1 MLDVDRD
8 SLNNLILLSIIGN
21 IFIGIIVIYIIE
33 ENPENP
39 LRLTSLVRKVIK
51 RMKKFLFLLLLFST
65 IVETSNT
72 KPTLTTLILKSS
84 EILTDYEGS
93 LKSYIKPLNV
103 ERVQYYSNEY
113 NTTIEIYELEPTQK
127 YELLQI
133 GELSFLVLGS
143 PIEWYNNEV
152 QE

>member
-1 MLDVDRD
+1 
-8 SLNNLILLSIIGN
+8 
-21 IFIGIIVIYIIE
+21 
-33 ENPENP
+33 
-39 LRLTSLVRKVIK
+39 
-51 RMKKFLFLLLLFST
+51 MKKFLFLLLLFST

-93 LKSYIKPLNV
+93 LPSYTNPLK
-103 ERVQYYSNEY
+103 YYSSEY
-113 NTTIEIYELEPTQK
+113 NTTQTIEIYELEPNQK

-152 QE
+152 Q

>member
-1 MLDVDRD
+1 
-8 SLNNLILLSIIGN
+8 
-21 IFIGIIVIYIIE
+21 
-33 ENPENP
+33 
-39 LRLTSLVRKVIK
+39 
-51 RMKKFLFLLLLFST
+51 MKKFLFLLLLFST

-93 LKSYIKPLNV
+93 LPLYPNPLK
-103 ERVQYYSNEY
+103 YYSSEY
-113 NTTIEIYELEPTQK
+113 NTTQTIEIYELEPNQK

-143 PIEWYNNEV
+143 PIEWNLNTPHHEV
-152 QE
+152 Q

>member
-1 MLDVDRD
+1 
-8 SLNNLILLSIIGN
+8 
-21 IFIGIIVIYIIE
+21 
-33 ENPENP
+33 
-39 LRLTSLVRKVIK
+39 
-51 RMKKFLFLLLLFST
+51 MKKFLFLLLLFST
-65 IVETSNT
+65 IVETSTTN
-72 KPTLTTLILKSS
+72 PTLTTLILKSS

-93 LKSYIKPLNV
+93 LKSYIKPLTKL
-103 ERVQYYSNEY
+103 EYIKPLTKLELKLESQRVQYYSSEY
-113 NTTIEIYELEPTQK
+113 NSTIEIYKLEPTQK

>member
-1 MLDVDRD
+1 
-8 SLNNLILLSIIGN
+8 
-21 IFIGIIVIYIIE
+21 
-33 ENPENP
+33 
-39 LRLTSLVRKVIK
+39 
-51 RMKKFLFLLLLFST
+51 MKKFLFLLLLFST
-65 IVETSNT
+65 IVETSTTN
-72 KPTLTTLILKSS
+72 PTLTTLTLKSS

-93 LKSYIKPLNV
+93 LKSYIKPLTKL
-103 ERVQYYSNEY
+103 EYIKPLTKLESQRVQYYSSEY
-113 NTTIEIYELEPTQK
+113 NSTIEIYKLEPTQK

>member
-1 MLDVDRD
+1 
-8 SLNNLILLSIIGN
+8 
-21 IFIGIIVIYIIE
+21 
-33 ENPENP
+33 
-39 LRLTSLVRKVIK
+39 
-51 RMKKFLFLLLLFST
+51 MKKFLFLLLLFST

-84 EILTDYEGS
+84 EILTDCEGS

-113 NTTIEIYELEPTQK
+113 NTTIEIYELEPNQK

>member
-1 MLDVDRD
+1 
-8 SLNNLILLSIIGN
+8 
-21 IFIGIIVIYIIE
+21 
-33 ENPENP
+33 
-39 LRLTSLVRKVIK
+39 
-51 RMKKFLFLLLLFST
+51 MKKFLFLLLLFST
-65 IVETSNT
+65 IVETSTTN
-72 KPTLTTLILKSS
+72 PTLTTLILKSS

-93 LKSYIKPLNV
+93 LKSYIKPLTKL
-103 ERVQYYSNEY
+103 EYYSSEY
-113 NTTIEIYELEPTQK
+113 NTTQTIEIYELEPNQK